1 MYLIGNEVTA
11 TVNQNGSYAL
21 KVGSF
26 ELEKCQIKIELDDVD
41 CTPTLWEQQTI
52 SETQIQLIAEND
64 SGHWL
69 AEFAIIE
76 AELSIRLKGTLKKA
90 VRLAKLYT
98 MSLPKLTA
106 SHLLA
111 QGAKMGSCKSLLTA
125 KHRNEPFEGFH
136 QLMITAD
143 AEKLQL
149 SYPLKQCQPA
159 KFTGTVANGN
169 IIQLAAYTEI
179 LHYGKLELETEALT
193 LQAAT
198 DGIQLMNSYADRY
211 CEVKKDFSASV
222 EPGWNSWD
230 YYRWTI
236 TEEEVLK
243 NAELIARDPI
253 LSKHIKRIIVDDGW
267 QYCYGEWEANH
278 YFPNGMEYLAKELKK
293 MGFKPGLWFAPTIIE
308 PHCRIAQ
315 LDYEMLAMGESG
327 QPCLGYQ
334 CMQRHGFLLDPT
346 QERVQTHLYKLFK
359 RYADMG
365 YEYFKL
371 DFMATTL
378 NARKF
383 ADATVPRSKIQEL
396 IVKPIYEAVQGKA
409 EILGCNYLFEAGNQY
424 VDAVRIGSDIH
435 ADWQS
440 LKNNTTAV
448 AARFWGN
455 KKLWINDPDFALCRG
470 FDTVNDPDFTRLLP
484 GLVGITP
491 EQVDAEACTSCY
503 LDMKRPQ
510 LEVLLSIVLAGGG
523 SINLSDNLPRL
534 NASGIDLA
542 QRVVSAESCEAAI
555 PLDLFAS
562 ELPAYWLQSG
572 KDYWRALL
580 INWTEEPQ
588 QRVFDLAEHGIT
600 ATTAV
605 NFWNDTLVELTAR
618 KISVKLQP
626 HSCLLAVLS

>member
-1 MYLIGNEVTA
+1 MLLVGDKVTA
-11 TVNQNGSYAL
+11 KINDSGSYAL
-21 KVGSF
+21 QVGSF
-26 ELEKCQIKIELDDVD
+26 ELADCRLKIELDDLD
-41 CTPTLWEQQTI
+41 CTPIAWQ
-52 SETQIQLIAEND
+52 SEVLSATAIQLTAENEFG
-64 SGHWL
+64 SWL
-69 AEFAIIE
+69 AEFAVNE
-76 AELSIRLKGTLKKA
+76 AELTIKLSGTLKQA
-90 VRLAKLYT
+90 VRLAKLSTLYI
-98 MSLPKLTA
+98 PKITA

-125 KHRNEPFEGFH
+125 EHHDEPFEGFH
-136 QLMITAD
+136 QLMITASD
-143 AEKLQL
+143 EQLQL
-149 SYPLKQCQPA
+149 SYPLQQCQPA
-159 KFTGTVANGN
+159 KFTGVVGDGDIAG
-169 IIQLAAYTEI
+169 LAAYSEI
-179 LHYGKLELETEALT
+179 MHYGDLKLDTEPLT
-193 LQAAT
+193 LQAAV
-198 DGIQLMNSYADRY
+198 DGIQLMNNYADRY
-211 CEVKKDFSASV
+211 CEIKKDFSAGV

-253 LSKHIKRIIVDDGW
+253 LSKHVKRIIVDDGW

-315 LDYEMLAMGESG
+315 LDYDMLAMGESG
-327 QPCLGYQ
+327 KPCLGYQ

-346 QERVQTHLYKLFK
+346 QPKVQQHLYELFK

-396 IVKPIYEAVQGKA
+396 IVKPIYEAVHGRA

-424 VDAVRIGSDIH
+424 VDAVRIGADIH
-435 ADWQS
+435 AAWRH

-470 FDTVNDPDFTRLLP
+470 FDTVNDPDFTRLRP

-491 EQVDAEACTSCY
+491 DELDAERFNSAY
-503 LDMKRPQ
+503 LDMNRPQ

-523 SINLSDNLPRL
+523 SVNLSDNMPRL
-534 NASGIDLA
+534 NESGIDLA

-562 ELPAYWLQSG
+562 ELPSYWLQAG
-572 KDYWRALL
+572 KNCRRALL
-580 INWTEEPQ
+580 VNWTDEPQ
-588 QRVFDLAEHGIT
+588 QRVFDLTKQGIN
-600 ATTAV
+600 ATSAV
-605 NFWNDTLVELTAR
+605 NFWNDAPVLIKAG
-618 KISVKLQP
+618 KISAELQP
-626 HSCLLAVLS
+626 RSCLLAVL